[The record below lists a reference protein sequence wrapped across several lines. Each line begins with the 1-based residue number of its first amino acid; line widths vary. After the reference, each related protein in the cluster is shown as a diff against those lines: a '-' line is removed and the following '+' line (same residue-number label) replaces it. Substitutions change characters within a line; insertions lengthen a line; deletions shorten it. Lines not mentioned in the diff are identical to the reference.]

1 MKKKYDLIIGIGGNI
16 NSKEGLHPIEVGKK
30 AIKKLKSLSIH
41 IQKVSSWYIS
51 DPIPKSNQPK
61 FFNCIV
67 IGNTFLN
74 ENKVLENLLLVEK
87 LLGRIRINLNDSR
100 SIDLDLIDYDGKIY
114 KSNDLVLPHPR
125 SHLRKFVME
134 PIAEVNP
141 FWVHPII
148 GLNAKQLSNQLTKQI
163 ISIYKS
169 NKKID
174 WFFCI

>member
-1 MKKKYDLIIGIGGNI
+1 MVLQIQY
-16 NSKEGLHPIEVGKK
+16 
-30 AIKKLKSLSIH
+30 LKVKH
-41 IQKVSSWYIS
+41 H
-51 DPIPKSNQPK
+51 DH
-61 FFNCIV
+61 
-67 IGNTFLN
+67 THLN
-74 ENKVLENLLLVEK
+74 ELKLIQIILLVKLLLVEK

-134 PIAEVNP
+134 PISEVNP

-174 WFFCI
+174 